1 MLLKQSGEASPQSL
15 PVLVGKELC
24 LVVFR
29 RFTIPKRL
37 RAGGVLF
44 VSEAPGGC
52 VGLTGGAHQG
62 RNTVRGRFS
71 HQDKLLADVHLDAHS
86 QRGNV
91 PPADFLTCF
100 VTFRSILIY

>member
-1 MLLKQSGEASPQSL
+1 M
-15 PVLVGKELC
+15 
-24 LVVFR
+24 
-29 RFTIPKRL
+29 
-37 RAGGVLF
+37 
-44 VSEAPGGC
+44 
-52 VGLTGGAHQG
+52 GLTGGAHQG
-62 RNTVRGRFS
+62 RNAVGGRFS

>member
-1 MLLKQSGEASPQSL
+1 MSSCFPTFHHPLAVQ
-15 PVLVGKELC
+15 
-24 LVVFR
+24 VV
-29 RFTIPKRL
+29 
-37 RAGGVLF
+37 GVLF

-62 RNTVRGRFS
+62 RNAVGGRIF